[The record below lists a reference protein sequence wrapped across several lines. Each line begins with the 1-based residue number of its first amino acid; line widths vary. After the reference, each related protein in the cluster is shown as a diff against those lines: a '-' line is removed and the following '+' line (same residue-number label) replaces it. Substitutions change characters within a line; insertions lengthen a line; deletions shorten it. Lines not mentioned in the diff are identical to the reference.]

1 MRRGWLSLKYFC
13 RTLVLNINS
22 SESFGELGKPQIAEP
37 DHRCLIFFFV
47 WVGPIICISTNFF
60 PDAAGPGTTH

>member
-1 MRRGWLSLKYFC
+1 MRRGWLLLKDSY

-22 SESFGELGKPQIAEP
+22 SESFGGLGKPQIAEP
-37 DHRCLIFFFV
+37 DHRCLISFV